1 MTGERAKRFPLGLED
16 LVREPRRPE
25 GRPGEMRAA
34 ALAASAALNARQ
46 QSAKPTQGGAG
57 ARAQARTSTAA
68 QPAPAMRTQVIPQV
82 KTQSAS
88 LSSATAAPSA
98 MPPKP
103 QAAPVAKTM
112 ANTLAGALAGQPV
125 KQAPKSSVKPGKTST
140 HARGHSAR
148 GTPSPLQS
156 QAQQTAKGAPNV
168 ALAGAMSGAFAGA
181 SSGAMN
187 NAPALTS
194 ERVRERMVE
203 RLRANGVSDQRV
215 LNAMAAVPRHMFVDP
230 GLAVQAY
237 EDAALPIG
245 HHQTISKPSV
255 VARMIELAAAGRAL
269 NTVLEIGT
277 GCGYQAAV
285 LSQVAR
291 EVYSIERIKP
301 LSERAK
307 TNLRPLRI
315 PNIRLHYGDGRLGL
329 PSAAPFD
336 AIVIAAAGLDVPQAL
351 LEQLAIGG
359 RLVAPVGSQ
368 EGQSQVLTLVERL
381 GPAQWRESRLD
392 RVFFVPLKS
401 GVI

>member
-1 MTGERAKRFPLGLED
+1 MTSERAKRFPLGLED

-25 GRPGEMRAA
+25 GRPGEVRAA
-34 ALAASAALNARQ
+34 ALAASAALNVRQ
-46 QSAKPTQGGAG
+46 QPARYAPGGAAGKPPSRAPGNAQTVVQANLQAKPQTNP
-57 ARAQARTSTAA
+57 QAK
-68 QPAPAMRTQVIPQV
+68 PQAI
-82 KTQSAS
+82 T
-88 LSSATAAPSA
+88 
-98 MPPKP
+98 PPKP
-103 QAAPVAKTM
+103 QAAPSLTQPQAKPQPQSVKAPPKPSTSGS
-112 ANTLAGALAGQPV
+112 GAPARGAAQST
-125 KQAPKSSVKPGKTST
+125 SSVRSSER
-140 HARGHSAR
+140 A
-148 GTPSPLQS
+148 
-156 QAQQTAKGAPNV
+156 GAPNV
-168 ALAGAMSGAFAGA
+168 ALSGAL
-181 SSGAMN
+181 
-187 NAPALTS
+187 ALTS

-203 RLRANGVSDQRV
+203 RLRANGVTDQRV
-215 LNAMAAVPRHMFVDP
+215 LNAMSVVPRHMFVDP
-230 GLAVQAY
+230 GLAAQAY

-269 NTVLEIGT
+269 GNVLEIGT

-307 TNLRPLRI
+307 INLRPLRI

-329 PSAAPFD
+329 LSAAPFD
-336 AIVIAAAGLDVPQAL
+336 AILIAAAGLDVPQAL

-368 EGQSQVLTLVERL
+368 DGQNQVLTLVERV

>member
-1 MTGERAKRFPLGLED
+1 MT
-16 LVREPRRPE
+16 
-25 GRPGEMRAA
+25 RAA
-34 ALAASAALNARQ
+34 SSSQSSARPAARANERPATPNLALTGAL
-46 QSAKPTQGGAG
+46 GGA
-57 ARAQARTSTAA
+57 
-68 QPAPAMRTQVIPQV
+68 
-82 KTQSAS
+82 
-88 LSSATAAPSA
+88 L
-98 MPPKP
+98 
-103 QAAPVAKTM
+103 
-112 ANTLAGALAGQPV
+112 
-125 KQAPKSSVKPGKTST
+125 
-140 HARGHSAR
+140 
-148 GTPSPLQS
+148 
-156 QAQQTAKGAPNV
+156 
-168 ALAGAMSGAFAGA
+168 
-181 SSGAMN
+181 
-187 NAPALTS
+187 ALTS

-203 RLRANGVSDQRV
+203 RLRANGVTDPRV
-215 LNAMAAVPRHMFVDP
+215 LNAMSAVPRHMFVDA
-230 GLAVQAY
+230 GLAAQAY

-269 NTVLEIGT
+269 STVLEIGT

-368 EGQSQVLTLVERL
+368 DGQNQVLTLVERL

>member
-1 MTGERAKRFPLGLED
+1 
-16 LVREPRRPE
+16 V
-25 GRPGEMRAA
+25 
-34 ALAASAALNARQ
+34 
-46 QSAKPTQGGAG
+46 
-57 ARAQARTSTAA
+57 QAR
-68 QPAPAMRTQVIPQV
+68 PQS
-82 KTQSAS
+82 KTP
-88 LSSATAAPSA
+88 AAPQSIA
-98 MPPKP
+98 PPKA
-103 QAAPVAKTM
+103 QAAPAVKSPAK
-112 ANTLAGALAGQPV
+112 PV
-125 KQAPKSSVKPGKTST
+125 VHVQGVTARTTSS
-140 HARGHSAR
+140 
-148 GTPSPLQS
+148 S
-156 QAQQTAKGAPNV
+156 QAAKPAARSGERTAAPNV
-168 ALAGAMSGAFAGA
+168 ALNGAL
-181 SSGAMN
+181 
-187 NAPALTS
+187 ALTS

-203 RLRANGVSDQRV
+203 RLRANGVTDQRV
-215 LNAMAAVPRHMFVDP
+215 LNAMSVVPRHMFVDP
-230 GLAVQAY
+230 GLAAQAY

-269 NTVLEIGT
+269 DTVLEIGT

-329 PSAAPFD
+329 PSTAPFD

-368 EGQSQVLTLVERL
+368 DGQNQVLTLVERL

>member
-1 MTGERAKRFPLGLED
+1 
-16 LVREPRRPE
+16 V
-25 GRPGEMRAA
+25 RAA

-46 QSAKPTQGGAG
+46 QPAKPQARTPGKAQNALQPKAQAVPQAKPSGQSAAITQPRPQAVPSTLLSPSIKPPAKPAIQITHGRTAPTPSPTARSAPQSTPSAKPA
-57 ARAQARTSTAA
+57 ARANERMT
-68 QPAPAMRTQVIPQV
+68 
-82 KTQSAS
+82 
-88 LSSATAAPSA
+88 
-98 MPPKP
+98 
-103 QAAPVAKTM
+103 
-112 ANTLAGALAGQPV
+112 
-125 KQAPKSSVKPGKTST
+125 
-140 HARGHSAR
+140 
-148 GTPSPLQS
+148 
-156 QAQQTAKGAPNV
+156 APNV
-168 ALAGAMSGAFAGA
+168 ALSGAL
-181 SSGAMN
+181 
-187 NAPALTS
+187 ALTS

-203 RLRANGVSDQRV
+203 RLRANGVTDQRV
-215 LNAMAAVPRHMFVDP
+215 LNAMSVVPRHMFVDP
-230 GLAVQAY
+230 GLAAQAY

-269 NTVLEIGT
+269 TNVLEIGT

-329 PSAAPFD
+329 PSASPFD

-368 EGQSQVLTLVERL
+368 DGQNQVLTLVERL

>member
-46 QSAKPTQGGAG
+46 QSAKPTQGGAA
-57 ARAQARTSTAA
+57 ARAQARTSAAA
-68 QPAPAMRTQVIPQV
+68 QSTPTTRPQVIPQA
-82 KTQSAS
+82 KTQSTT
-88 LSSATAAPSA
+88 LGTPTGTTGA

-103 QAAPVAKTM
+103 QAAPVAKTT
-112 ANTLAGALAGQPV
+112 ANSLSGGLAGQPV

-140 HARGHSAR
+140 HASAHSAR
-148 GTPSPLQS
+148 PTPSPLQP
-156 QAQQTAKGAPNV
+156 QLQQSAKPASNA
-168 ALAGAMSGAFAGA
+168 ALAGAMSGAFGGA

-187 NAPALTS
+187 NALALTS

-230 GLAVQAY
+230 GLAAQAY

>member
-1 MTGERAKRFPLGLED
+1 MNST
-16 LVREPRRPE
+16 
-25 GRPGEMRAA
+25 
-34 ALAASAALNARQ
+34 LN
-46 QSAKPTQGGAG
+46 SPVS
-57 ARAQARTSTAA
+57 AQA
-68 QPAPAMRTQVIPQV
+68 
-82 KTQSAS
+82 
-88 LSSATAAPSA
+88 
-98 MPPKP
+98 KP
-103 QAAPVAKTM
+103 QAKPHATAVGQGSAARAAPKPAPVNKAAAKLNER
-112 ANTLAGALAGQPV
+112 AAV
-125 KQAPKSSVKPGKTST
+125 
-140 HARGHSAR
+140 
-148 GTPSPLQS
+148 
-156 QAQQTAKGAPNV
+156 PNV
-168 ALAGAMSGAFAGA
+168 ALNGAL
-181 SSGAMN
+181 
-187 NAPALTS
+187 ALTS

-203 RLRANGVSDQRV
+203 RLRANGVTDQRV
-215 LNAMAAVPRHMFVDP
+215 LNAMSVVPRHMFVDP
-230 GLAVQAY
+230 GLAAQAY

-269 NTVLEIGT
+269 NNVLEIGT

-291 EVYSIERIKP
+291 DVYSIERIKP

-368 EGQSQVLTLVERL
+368 EGQNQVLTLVERL

>member
-1 MTGERAKRFPLGLED
+1 MTSERAKRFPLGLED

-25 GRPGEMRAA
+25 GRLGDVRAA
-34 ALAASAALNARQ
+34 VLAASAALNSRQ
-46 QSAKPTQGGAG
+46 QPAKNAPPGSTGKTQAKLP
-57 ARAQARTSTAA
+57 ARAQTQPQATSQA
-68 QPAPAMRTQVIPQV
+68 
-82 KTQSAS
+82 
-88 LSSATAAPSA
+88 
-98 MPPKP
+98 KP
-103 QAAPVAKTM
+103 QAKAQAKVSLKAPANPPANAQATPQAKPRATAVA
-112 ANTLAGALAGQPV
+112 QVPV
-125 KQAPKSSVKPGKTST
+125 VRVAPKPAPLNKPA
-140 HARGHSAR
+140 ARLNERSAV
-148 GTPSPLQS
+148 
-156 QAQQTAKGAPNV
+156 PNV
-168 ALAGAMSGAFAGA
+168 ALNGAL
-181 SSGAMN
+181 
-187 NAPALTS
+187 ALTS

-203 RLRANGVSDQRV
+203 RLRANGVTDQRV
-215 LNAMAAVPRHMFVDP
+215 LNAMSVVPRHMFVDP
-230 GLAVQAY
+230 GLAAQAY

-269 NTVLEIGT
+269 NNVLEIGT

-291 EVYSIERIKP
+291 DVYSIERIKP

-368 EGQSQVLTLVERL
+368 EGQNQVLTLVERL

>member
-1 MTGERAKRFPLGLED
+1 MTSERAKRFPLGLED

-25 GRPGEMRAA
+25 GRPGEVRAA
-34 ALAASAALNARQ
+34 EIAASAALNARQ
-46 QSAKPTQGGAG
+46 QPAKNSPLASAGKARATPPAKAQIQPQATRQAKPPVEATTKTATRAPAKVAPKVPTKVPMNASVNVQAKPQAKPQAPAG
-57 ARAQARTSTAA
+57 AQGSAAGSAVRAAPK
-68 QPAPAMRTQVIPQV
+68 PAPASKPAARLNERT
-82 KTQSAS
+82 A
-88 LSSATAAPSA
+88 
-98 MPPKP
+98 
-103 QAAPVAKTM
+103 
-112 ANTLAGALAGQPV
+112 
-125 KQAPKSSVKPGKTST
+125 
-140 HARGHSAR
+140 
-148 GTPSPLQS
+148 
-156 QAQQTAKGAPNV
+156 APNV
-168 ALAGAMSGAFAGA
+168 ALNGAL
-181 SSGAMN
+181 
-187 NAPALTS
+187 ALTS

-203 RLRANGVSDQRV
+203 RLRANGVTDQRV
-215 LNAMAAVPRHMFVDP
+215 LNAMSVVPRHMFVDP
-230 GLAVQAY
+230 GLAAQAY

-269 NTVLEIGT
+269 SNVLEIGT

-291 EVYSIERIKP
+291 DVYSIERIRP

-368 EGQSQVLTLVERL
+368 EGQNQVLTLVERL

>member
-1 MTGERAKRFPLGLED
+1 MTSERARRFPLGLED

-25 GRPGEMRAA
+25 GRPGEIRAA

-46 QSAKPTQGGAG
+46 QPAKNAPPG
-57 ARAQARTSTAA
+57 STGKSQSRPASVQNAA
-68 QPAPAMRTQVIPQV
+68 QIKPPAKA
-82 KTQSAS
+82 SA
-88 LSSATAAPSA
+88 LTPPKPLAAPSVKNA
-98 MPPKP
+98 AKP
-103 QAAPVAKTM
+103 VVQGSTTRGGAQSAAP
-112 ANTLAGALAGQPV
+112 
-125 KQAPKSSVKPGKTST
+125 
-140 HARGHSAR
+140 ARPAAR
-148 GTPSPLQS
+148 SNERR
-156 QAQQTAKGAPNV
+156 AAPNV
-168 ALAGAMSGAFAGA
+168 ALNGAM
-181 SSGAMN
+181 
-187 NAPALTS
+187 ALTS

-203 RLRANGVSDQRV
+203 RLRANGVTDQRV
-215 LNAMAAVPRHMFVDP
+215 LNAMSVVPRHMFVDP

-269 NTVLEIGT
+269 TNVLEIGT

-329 PSAAPFD
+329 PAAAPFD

-368 EGQSQVLTLVERL
+368 DGQNQVLTLVERL

>member
-1 MTGERAKRFPLGLED
+1 MTNERAKRFPLGLED

-25 GRPGEMRAA
+25 GRPGEIRAA
-34 ALAASAALNARQ
+34 AFAASAALNARKP
-46 QSAKPTQGGAG
+46 SAKNASSASSVKGAQAKPVQ
-57 ARAQARTSTAA
+57 ARTPEAQASAQAKSAVKAQARPPAQPQARGAAHTAVKPQSKPQLQSQPKPLAKAAA
-68 QPAPAMRTQVIPQV
+68 QILAPRTAPNGVPSSKPAA
-82 KTQSAS
+82 K
-88 LSSATAAPSA
+88 LSDRAAAPS
-98 MPPKP
+98 
-103 QAAPVAKTM
+103 VAL
-112 ANTLAGALAGQPV
+112 NGAL
-125 KQAPKSSVKPGKTST
+125 
-140 HARGHSAR
+140 
-148 GTPSPLQS
+148 
-156 QAQQTAKGAPNV
+156 
-168 ALAGAMSGAFAGA
+168 
-181 SSGAMN
+181 
-187 NAPALTS
+187 ALTS

-203 RLRANGVSDQRV
+203 RLRANGVTHPRV
-215 LNAMAAVPRHMFVDP
+215 LNAMSVVPRHMFVDP
-230 GLAVQAY
+230 GLAAQAY

-269 NTVLEIGT
+269 NNVLEIGT

-307 TNLRPLRI
+307 INLRPLRI

-368 EGQSQVLTLVERL
+368 EGHSQVLTLVERL